1 MYVSVI
7 ICAYTIDRLNDIR
20 DAIVSLLNQTHDDLE
35 IIVVVDEDKK
45 LYRAIKNE
53 FDVKVLFNERRI
65 GLPASRNRGINVAK
79 GDIIA
84 FFDDDA
90 VADKNWISELVRM
103 YEERNAIA
111 VGGKIL
117 PLWIGDKPKFFP
129 EEFYWLIGAN
139 HNGFPEKVTEVR
151 NTFTSNLSFRADVL
165 RALGGFRSELREKD
179 GIPMQ
184 SEETEICERM
194 RQKFGRGVI
203 YNPNAIVYHKVY
215 PEKLKMDYLLKRCF
229 WQGYSKALLERYVG
243 RIDEEK
249 SFLKYLL
256 WERSFYRLMR
266 SLKGSIEDLGKLL
279 NMWLFIL
286 YVGVGYVYGKVSS
299 N

>member
-1 MYVSVI
+1 
-7 ICAYTIDRLNDIR
+7 
-20 DAIVSLLNQTHDDLE
+20 
-35 IIVVVDEDKK
+35 
-45 LYRAIKNE
+45 
-53 FDVKVLFNERRI
+53 
-65 GLPASRNRGINVAK
+65 
-79 GDIIA
+79 
-84 FFDDDA
+84 
-90 VADKNWISELVRM
+90 M

-129 EEFYWLIGAN
+129 EEFYWLIGAT
-139 HNGFPEKVTEVR
+139 HKGYPEEVSEVR

-165 RALGGFRSELREKD
+165 RALGGCRSELREKD

-243 RIDEEK
+243 KIDEEK